1 MDNAGT
7 ITQMT
12 KVENVTNTRISAY
25 PFLVTHSY
33 DAWVSVINEI

>member
-25 PFLVTHSY
+25 PFLVTRSY